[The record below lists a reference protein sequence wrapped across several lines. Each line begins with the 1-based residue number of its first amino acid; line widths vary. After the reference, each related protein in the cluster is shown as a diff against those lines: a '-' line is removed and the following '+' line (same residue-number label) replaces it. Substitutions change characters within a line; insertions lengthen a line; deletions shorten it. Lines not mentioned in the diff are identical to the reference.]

1 METDFLILSI
11 LCCIP
16 GSIIF
21 LFRKDLRRILLTVS
35 LSAIPFAFTES
46 LFYPSYWEP
55 HFLWGLADKIG
66 FGIEDIIFVIGLGAL
81 TSSVYPFFFS
91 KKVHKVLNAGFKL
104 QFIRFASVILIT
116 ALLVFVF
123 YMLRIPM
130 IYGAVAVMILISIG
144 IVLIRKDLFM
154 PSLAGG
160 VITCIIYSLICLIF
174 SMIFKDV
181 FHIVW
186 HGDKFSGVYIAGIL
200 LEEYLYS
207 FSAGMAGTVFYP
219 FFSGR
224 TFE

>member
-1 METDFLILSI
+1 MKADFLILSI

-16 GSIIF
+16 GAIIF
-21 LFRKDLRRILLTVS
+21 LFRKDLRRILLTVG
-35 LSAIPFAFTES
+35 LSAVPFAFTES

-55 HFLWGLADKIG
+55 RFLWDLADKIG

-81 TSSVYPFFFS
+81 TSTAYPFCFS
-91 KKVHKVLNAGFKL
+91 KKSYKALDAGIKL
-104 QFIRFASVILIT
+104 QFIRFASVISVT
-116 ALLVFVF
+116 ALLVLVF
-123 YMLRIPM
+123 YMLKIPM
-130 IYGAVAVMILISIG
+130 IYGAVAVMILISTG
-144 IVLIRKDLFM
+144 IVLMRKDLLV

-160 VITCIIYSLICLIF
+160 AITCIVYTLICIVF

-186 HGDKFSGVYIAGIL
+186 HGEKFSGIYIAGIL

-207 FSAGMAGTVFYP
+207 LSAGMAGTVFYP

-224 TFE
+224 KFG